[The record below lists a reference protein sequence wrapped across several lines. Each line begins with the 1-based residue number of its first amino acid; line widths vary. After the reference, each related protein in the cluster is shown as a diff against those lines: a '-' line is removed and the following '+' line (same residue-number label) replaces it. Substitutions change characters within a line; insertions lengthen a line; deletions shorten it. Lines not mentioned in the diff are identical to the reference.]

1 MSTSGAKRVPAGRPV
16 RHMVLDA
23 VARENGDVA
32 VIHIDR
38 THRDRALRQNETLAL
53 VVANF
58 QMIGDHVKLAVAPSR
73 T

>member
-1 MSTSGAKRVPAGRPV
+1 
-16 RHMVLDA
+16 MVLDA